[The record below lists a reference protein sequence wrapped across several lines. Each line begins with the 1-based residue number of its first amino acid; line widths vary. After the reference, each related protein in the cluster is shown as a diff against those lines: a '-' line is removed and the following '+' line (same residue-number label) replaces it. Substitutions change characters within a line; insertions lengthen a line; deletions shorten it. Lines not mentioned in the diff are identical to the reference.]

1 MSQKRIGLFGGLFDP
16 VHNGHL
22 RLARAALS
30 CLSLD
35 NLIIMPAGSPWHKQG
50 PLLPALERLRLLEQV
65 FAEIPGITVSDE
77 EIRRK
82 GVSYTWE
89 TLSRLR
95 EGFTGVLYLV
105 IGADNIGE
113 IRKWRNPEIIF
124 KTARIAVAAR
134 PPYPSLD
141 SFPEYAGSME
151 TLPVEPLEI
160 SSTELRRRLKTG
172 QDASAFIPPKAL
184 EMILE
189 NGWYK

>member
-1 MSQKRIGLFGGLFDP
+1 VSQKRIGLFGGLFDP

-30 CLSLD
+30 NLSLD
-35 NLIIMPAGSPWHKQG
+35 NLIIMPAGTPGHKQD
-50 PLLPALERLRLLEQV
+50 PLLPAQERLSLLQKAFV
-65 FAEIPGITVSDE
+65 DTPGVTVSDE

-89 TLSRLR
+89 TLARIR

-113 IRKWRNPEIIF
+113 IRKWRHPERILEM
-124 KTARIAVAAR
+124 ARIAVAAR
-134 PPYPSLD
+134 PPYPSLEF
-141 SFPEYAGSME
+141 FPEYAGRME
-151 TLPVEPLEI
+151 SLPVEPLEI
-160 SSTELRRRLKTG
+160 SSTELRRRLKAG
-172 QDASAFIPPKAL
+172 EDAGAFIPQKAL

-189 NGWYK
+189 KGWYR